1 MSQISYYSNT
11 DIYVRDD
18 DIVKGLDKD
27 LSLSN
32 VIDIAIQNRSPI
44 IVKHGKGKWYLKG
57 KYKDVNV
64 IKEKLKTLQKK
75 EYMINRHLYFI
86 DFSSE

>member
-1 MSQISYYSNT
+1 MSNVFYYSNT

-18 DIVKGLDKD
+18 DIEKGLDKN

-32 VIDIAIQNRSPI
+32 VIDIAIQNKSPI

-57 KYKDVNV
+57 KYKDMNI
-64 IKEKLKTLQKK
+64 IKEKLSTLQKK
-75 EYMINRHLYFI
+75 TYMMNRHLYFI
-86 DFSSE
+86 DFDFE

>member
-1 MSQISYYSNT
+1 MSKISYYSNT

-18 DIVKGLDKD
+18 DIVRGLDKD

-57 KYKDVNV
+57 KHKDMNT
-64 IKEKLKTLQKK
+64 IKEKLSTLQKK
-75 EYMINRHLYFI
+75 TYMMNRHLYFI
-86 DFSSE
+86 DFDSE